1 VWAPVAPI
9 PQPALASQGE
19 SGDGGPVAWRAL
31 VVAPPGA
38 ISSCAALQK
47 FTDSKMLP
55 TAGPT
60 AAPSST
66 PPSATSDEPDDE
78 QKHNRADGGVDD
90 QVDSSDTEMDIKSRQ
105 QPVTDERADNPD
117 YQVPDEAEPD
127 APHDLTSQP
136 SGNNSN

>member
-1 VWAPVAPI
+1 
-9 PQPALASQGE
+9 
-19 SGDGGPVAWRAL
+19 
-31 VVAPPGA
+31 
-38 ISSCAALQK
+38 
-47 FTDSKMLP
+47 MLP

-78 QKHNRADGGVDD
+78 QKHDRADGGVDD

-117 YQVPDEAEPD
+117 YQVPDEAEPH

-136 SGNNSN
+136 SGNNTNQDYDEEAFIRQGHGDTLRFDPAA